1 MALYAFDGTWN
12 SIHDGEEADRN
23 TNVKRLCEMYTLPDT
38 VGPFYIAGI
47 GTKFGVVGKAVGG
60 AFGVGA
66 EPRVHQM
73 YELVCDTY
81 SKGHEDIEVIGF
93 SRGAALA
100 LDLVNRLHTKGIV
113 DPKSKQQI
121 ATQPQIKFVGLW
133 DTVGSF
139 GLTLGPFQEINI
151 GHHLSLPSSVRH
163 AFHALALD
171 ERRMNFVP
179 TRLNGAYE
187 VWFRGVHSDIGG
199 GNQNFGLNN
208 ITLRWMARKAIL
220 AGVPLDPSK
229 IPGDADINVNA
240 ELKEPLDPVAI
251 GHRTLKP
258 EDRIHYT
265 VGLRAGDRYTNP
277 PASHPRES
285 ADDELQAGA

>member
-12 SIHDGEEADRN
+12 SIHDGEEADHN
-23 TNVKRLCEMYTLPDT
+23 TNVKRLCGMYTLPDT

-47 GTKFGVVGKAVGG
+47 GTKFGAVGKALGG

-73 YELVCDTY
+73 YEFVCDTY
-81 SKGHEDIEVIGF
+81 AAGHKDIEVIGF

-113 DPKSKQQI
+113 DPKTKKQI
-121 ATQPQIKFVGLW
+121 ATEPAIKFVGLW

-139 GLTLGPFQEINI
+139 GLTLGPFQEVNI

-179 TRLNGAYE
+179 TRLEGAYE

-199 GNQNFGLNN
+199 GNQNLGLNN
-208 ITLRWMARKAIL
+208 ITLRWMAHKALL
-220 AGVPLDPSK
+220 AGVPIDPTK
-229 IPGDADINVNA
+229 IPADADIDVNA

-251 GHRTLKP
+251 GHR
-258 EDRIHYT
+258 EMRFNDRIHYT
-265 VGLRAGDRYTNP
+265 VGPRASNRYVNP
-277 PASHPRES
+277 PASHPRET
-285 ADDELQAGA
+285 ADDELKTGA